1 MKGMRGTIFCHIT
14 HASPLIPI
22 SILCILHDI
31 KKEFSLFITFEGI
44 DGCGKSV
51 QISKFEAI
59 LKEQGIHFIITSEP
73 GGTKIGQAI
82 RQILLNVDNTDMAYL
97 TELFLIEADRAQHVR
112 EVIKPALDDGKWV
125 ICDRY
130 YDATTVYQ
138 GIVLG
143 QHEKLIEQLNYEA
156 SLGCE
161 PDITFL
167 LDCPAEV
174 GLKRIEKRETTE
186 KKRDRF
192 ERKSLDFHV
201 KIRYGYLALAH
212 KHKDRFKIIDATL
225 HEDHVAKKI
234 REIISYYFPKG
245 AI

>member
-1 MKGMRGTIFCHIT
+1 M
-14 HASPLIPI
+14 
-22 SILCILHDI
+22 
-31 KKEFSLFITFEGI
+31 FITFEGI

-51 QISKFEAI
+51 QISKFGAT
-59 LKEQGIHFIITSEP
+59 LKEQGIPLEITSEP

-82 RQILLNVDNTDMAYL
+82 RKILLDVNNTDIAYL
-97 TELFLIEADRAQHVR
+97 TELFLYLADRAQHVN
-112 EVIKPALDDGKWV
+112 EVIKPALDAGKWV

-138 GIVLG
+138 GIVMG
-143 QHEKLIEQLNYEA
+143 HHEKLIEKLNHEA

-174 GLKRIEKRETTE
+174 GLKRTEEREKTD

-201 KIRYGYLALAH
+201 KIRYGYLALAN
-212 KHKDRFKIIDATL
+212 KHKDRFKIIDSTL
-225 HEDHVAKKI
+225 HEDHVARKI
-234 REIISYYFPKG
+234 REIISPYLPVV
-245 AI
+245 

>member
-1 MKGMRGTIFCHIT
+1 
-14 HASPLIPI
+14 
-22 SILCILHDI
+22 
-31 KKEFSLFITFEGI
+31 LFITFEGI

-51 QISKFEAI
+51 QISKFGAT
-59 LKEQGIHFIITSEP
+59 LKEQGIPLVITSEP

-82 RQILLNVDNTDMAYL
+82 RKILLDVDNTDIAYL
-97 TELFLIEADRAQHVR
+97 TELFLYLADRAQHVN
-112 EVIKPALDDGKWV
+112 EVIKPALDAGKWV

-138 GIVLG
+138 GIVMG
-143 QHEKLIEQLNYEA
+143 QHEKLIEQLNHEA
-156 SLGCE
+156 SLGCD

-174 GLKRIEKRETTE
+174 GLKRTEKREKTD

-201 KIRYGYLALAH
+201 KIRYEYLALAN
-212 KHKDRFKIIDATL
+212 KNKDRFKIIDATL
-225 HEDHVAKKI
+225 HEDHVARKI
-234 REIISYYFPKG
+234 REIISPYLPVV
-245 AI
+245 